1 MDLRGHH
8 ILACLDLG
16 ALQAYKRF
24 LIISLCLQLYF
35 SFVISLFIYIIRP
48 SLSLKQITIVFC
60 TRATALKLGSLIF
73 ITCFIYER
81 YLLSWDQVKG
91 KLRIAEKEH
100 LQKEIHD
107 SKKGNPMWYTIRK
120 CISRK
125 EVSQP
130 VFTEDMKVLAVRWF
144 LHVSWHPCR
153 RNSEILRD
161 CKRLTLTDTSSYDRF
176 CDWERDTSSYI
187 PFPPVSFLGLT
198 KFRWELERMQG
209 SQ

>member
-1 MDLRGHH
+1 M
-8 ILACLDLG
+8 
-16 ALQAYKRF
+16 
-24 LIISLCLQLYF
+24 LIIIFFFCYF
-35 SFVISLFIYIIRP
+35 SVYLHNS
-48 SLSLKQITIVFC
+48 SLSFAQADYNRILHPCNCIK
-60 TRATALKLGSLIF
+60 TRLFDFL
-73 ITCFIYER
+73 TCFIYGR
-81 YLLSWDQVKG
+81 YRLSWDQVKG

-130 VFTEDMKVLAVRWF
+130 VFTKDMKVLAVRWF

-161 CKRLTLTDTSSYDRF
+161 CKRFTLTDTSSYDRF
-176 CDWERDTSSYI
+176 CDWERDTSSYT
-187 PFPPVSFLGLT
+187 PFPPITFLGLT